1 MSADWLRESPMADM
15 LNTLKIDRVF
25 KAGYA
30 ANRQMVR
37 PECASGDCETRWI
50 LRALETKGCR

>member
-1 MSADWLRESPMADM
+1 

-25 KAGYA
+25 KAGYI

-37 PECASGDCETRWI
+37 PDCASGDCESRRI
-50 LRALETKGCR
+50 LHNLEAKPCQVPATN